1 MQKDVRGQR
10 VYGILGATKDHEIFN
25 LDIDDDHES
34 PCLTHNV
41 LGENEAFLPIGRT
54 IVRLIYSKKYY

>member
-25 LDIDDDHES
+25 LDMDDDHEGLR
-34 PCLTHNV
+34 LTQNV
-41 LGENEAFLPIGRT
+41 SEENEALLPIGRT
-54 IVRLIYSKKYY
+54 IVWLIHSKKYY